1 MFSGMRNG
9 ATSEQARRA
18 QKLLMGPW
26 GHLLP
31 YAVPTSQGTGDIDF
45 GPEAMIELHA
55 IQCR

>member
-1 MFSGMRNG
+1 MRNA

-26 GHLLP
+26 GHLLAC
-31 YAVPTSQGTGDIDF
+31 AVPTSQGTGDIDF